1 MNIYTSNYRASRA
14 LSETDY
20 LLVSISR
27 RSPKHWAGAQC
38 KDFAP
43 SSSLLAQ
50 YHRGM
55 SEVEYTDRYRQEID
69 ELSDFYSVF
78 VQLAKL
84 AKGRDIV
91 LLCYEKKGDFCHRH
105 ILSDIVFERYGYRIN
120 EL

>member
-1 MNIYTSNYRASRA
+1 MNIFTSYYSAART
-14 LSETDY
+14 LSEADY

-27 RSPKHWAGAQC
+27 RSPKNWAGVQC

-43 SSSLLAQ
+43 SSRLLSQ

-55 SEVEYTDRYRQEID
+55 SEAEYSDSYRQEID

-78 VQLAKL
+78 VRLAKL